1 MQYETPSKSHTFDS
15 FVPFVG
21 NMTATQMAILMAE
34 KGDLA
39 AGESLFYVYG
49 DRGVGKTHLL
59 HAIANAAVQ
68 QETIIV
74 DVKKLL
80 KQCEEKW
87 ERGEQVDLGERLID
101 PDLILL
107 DNIDASAENAQFQ
120 SDLLGLVENRL
131 SAGLGVVAASR
142 VPPSG
147 VKIFRSEYEQLLGVG
162 RIVRL
167 EWADRECQTLI
178 LRNLVGE
185 DDVPDEILKAVVD
198 QGVKDGHT
206 LKAWALGLRA
216 KSEIR
221 RLLSQLGYS
230 LRSVRGATTN
240 SGPHVISQ
248 WRLELEGRTHVVDV
262 AYSARNRS
270 VVTRCWS
277 LLDG

>member
-1 MQYETPSKSHTFDS
+1 
-15 FVPFVG
+15 
-21 NMTATQMAILMAE
+21 MAILMAE
-34 KGDLA
+34 KGDLS
-39 AGESLFYVYG
+39 AGEALLYVYG

-59 HAIANAAVQ
+59 NAVANAAVQ
-68 QETIIV
+68 QGTILA

-80 KQCEEKW
+80 KKCEETW
-87 ERGEQVDLGERLID
+87 EKGEQVDLGERLID
-101 PDLILL
+101 PDLLLL
-107 DNIDASAENAQFQ
+107 DNIDASAENEQFQ
-120 SDLLGLVENRL
+120 SDLLSLVENRL

-147 VKIFRSEYEQLLGVG
+147 VKILRSEYEHLLGSG

-167 EWADRECQTLI
+167 DWADHDCQALI

-185 DDVPDEILKAVVD
+185 GDVPDEILKAVID

-230 LRSVRGATTN
+230 LKSVRGATTN

-248 WRLELEGRTHVVDV
+248 WRLEVEGRTHVVDV
-262 AYSARNRS
+262 AYSSRNRS

-277 LLDG
+277 LVED